1 MKVLRVEEQ
10 LTFCWQAD
18 FWQFLRTGDV
28 LNTKSNRYIVMWQV
42 YSKYS
47 HIWSSKTHGGSSL
60 HVDFSSWNGQ
70 RGVTFS
76 WLPYTLFS
84 IWRWVHQKWSVSDY
98 WLPTFNFMFLTF
110 PDLRTL
116 YPPPPKKSTR
126 VWTCLGFFF
135 SLLLFPMWDNK
146 EIIFPYHFITAF
158 SVLSVFLCFWQMV
171 WGSQEIGLLILSRE
185 CSVFWSSSSW
195 MPSGCTLISR
205 LSSGQEMFS
214 VQFHM
219 SKILSDEYCTG
230 RGNLLSII
238 LTT

>member
-1 MKVLRVEEQ
+1 MSCGRCILNIHTSEVWKLMVE
-10 LTFCWQAD
+10 A
-18 FWQFLRTGDV
+18 V
-28 LNTKSNRYIVMWQV
+28 YI
-42 YSKYS
+42 
-47 HIWSSKTHGGSSL
+47 
-60 HVDFSSWNGQ
+60 VDFSSWNGQ

-84 IWRWVHQKWSVSDY
+84 IWRWVHQKWSVSDC

-116 YPPPPKKSTR
+116 YPPPPKKGTR
-126 VWTCLGFFF
+126 VWTCLGFVF

-158 SVLSVFLCFWQMV
+158 SVLSVFLGFWQMV
-171 WGSQEIGLLILSRE
+171 WDSQEIGLLILSRE
-185 CSVFWSSSSW
+185 CLVFWSSSSW
-195 MPSGCTLISR
+195 MPSGCTLTSR

-219 SKILSDEYCTG
+219 PKISAFPVM
-230 RGNLLSII
+230 SIAQAEATF
-238 LTT
+238 LA